1 MCSVVLFW
9 GIFNYLNW
17 PSFHWAGVYRLNP
30 IVYQKCTVMQSN
42 DVKCVC
48 LELLHW
54 AAVSLSIHLLLF
66 FLQSGLSR
74 CGPSRCGLW
83 LIIR

>member
-30 IVYQKCTVMQSN
+30 IVYQRCTVMQSN
-42 DVKCVC
+42 DVKCVSG
-48 LELLHW
+48 
-54 AAVSLSIHLLLF
+54 AAPLGRSLSLN
-66 FLQSGLSR
+66 
-74 CGPSRCGLW
+74 PSAFIFPSERIVPVWTVPVW
-83 LIIR
+83 LMVNY

>member
-1 MCSVVLFW
+1 MQCCTFLG

-48 LELLHW
+48 VW
-54 AAVSLSIHLLLF
+54 SCSTGPQSLSESVCF
-66 FLQSGLSR
+66 SFSFRADCRDGVAY
-74 CGPSRCGLW
+74 G
-83 LIIR
+83 

>member
-1 MCSVVLFW
+1 MCSVVLFIFW
-9 GIFNYLNW
+9 GGIFHYLNW

-48 LELLHW
+48 G
-54 AAVSLSIHLLLF
+54 AAPLGRSL
-66 FLQSGLSR
+66 
-74 CGPSRCGLW
+74 
-83 LIIR
+83 

>member
-1 MCSVVLFW
+1 MCSVVLFIFW
-9 GIFNYLNW
+9 GGIFHYLNW

-48 LELLHW
+48 G
-54 AAVSLSIHLLLF
+54 AAPLGRSLSLNPSAFLF
-66 FLQSGLSR
+66 
-74 CGPSRCGLW
+74 PSERIG
-83 LIIR
+83 RDGVAYV